1 MDILTLEL
9 FGVTASQALRELG
22 QVLDRDPAVP
32 LRILGDDETVLHNV
46 QRLLE
51 RRFRPFRVVSAEA
64 RAWRVDA
71 EARPAAAA
79 PVAAPAAPPAPAPPP
94 VLVLRAAFT
103 PGDRALGRRLLLG
116 VLSRIAAGTPWVCL
130 AHEALDLLEDPA
142 AVGILEDLAARG
154 VPVRV
159 SEGSRAYLRLETPF
173 EGMDD
178 GVWQALAGK
187 GALTVL

>member
-22 QVLDRDPAVP
+22 QVLDRDPGIP
-32 LRILGDDETVLHNV
+32 LRIVGEDETVLHNV

-51 RRFRPFRVVSAEA
+51 RRFRPFRVVNADV

-71 EARPAAAA
+71 EAKAAARPAE
-79 PVAAPAAPPAPAPPP
+79 PVPPRPP
-94 VLVLRAAFT
+94 VLVLRSAFT

-116 VLSRIAAGTPWVCL
+116 VLSRIPPGTPWVGL
-130 AHEALDLLEDPA
+130 AHEALELLEDPA
-142 AVGILEDLAARG
+142 ALEILEGLASRG

-159 SEGSRAYLRLETPF
+159 SEGSRDYLRLEPVF
-173 EGMDD
+173 EALED
-178 GVWQALAGK
+178 GVWQDLAAR
-187 GALTVL
+187 GAVTVI

>member
-22 QVLDRDPAVP
+22 QVLDRDPGIP
-32 LRILGDDETVLHNV
+32 LRILGEDETVLHNV

-64 RAWRVDA
+64 SSWRVDA
-71 EARPAAAA
+71 DAKARPAA
-79 PVAAPAAPPAPAPPP
+79 PSLPPAPP
-94 VLVLRAAFT
+94 VLVVRSAFT

-116 VLSRIAAGTPWVCL
+116 LLARIAPGTPWVCL
-130 AHEALDLLEDPA
+130 AHDALDLLEDPA
-142 AVGILEDLAARG
+142 AMELLEALESRG

-159 SEGSRAYLRLETPF
+159 SAASRAYHGVEAPF
-173 EGMDD
+173 ESLEDA
-178 GVWQALAGK
+178 VWQDLAAR
-187 GALTVL
+187 GAVTVI